1 MTRKRVSEN
10 QVVASGAAAA
20 PARRKSAS
28 PRRVSRTAA
37 TEAATA
43 PPSEPEIQPASLAVA
58 VVMPAAVITP
68 AQSFQ
73 DAVARLAYSYW
84 EARGYQGGS
93 PEADWL
99 RAEQKVRATYPVR

>member
-1 MTRKRVSEN
+1 MARKSVSEK
-10 QVVASGAAAA
+10 QIVTSGASAV

-28 PRRVSRTAA
+28 PNRVSRPAVDLA
-37 TEAATA
+37 TTPGSA
-43 PPSEPEIQPASLAVA
+43 SELQGVAIAVA
-58 VVMPAAVITP
+58 AV
-68 AQSFQ
+68 ASAGSHQ

-99 RAEQKVRATYPVR
+99 RAEQELSAK